1 MTWPAP
7 DFEHLLLSSRA
18 MQQLEEALFAQGLPV
33 AALMEQAGL
42 GLAQA
47 VLQNT
52 DLKRHGLLVLVGPG
66 HNGGDGLVV
75 ARELHLRGIAVRIWS
90 PFNTHKPL
98 TAEHLRY
105 AQWLGIPQLETAPDP
120 SNPALWLDAL
130 FGLGQQR
137 PLSPE
142 LSQLLQARQRS
153 GGLIWSIDGPS
164 GLDSDTGLPTGNGTA
179 CCQRSLI
186 VGLWKRGFWQDSAM
200 AWVGEQQRIPLSL
213 PTSVLPSLGEEAS
226 LGLWSSDLLSSSAP
240 WPQPPMAATKHG
252 RGRLRVIAGCSDYL
266 GAARLSLEAAS
277 SSGIGWLEGV
287 VPEPLAQQLWQVL
300 PHVLLPKPETPL
312 ERLDAVA
319 YGPGLGSG
327 ALNAELQDFA
337 GLLLLDADG
346 LNRLAAQGNVQ
357 HWLQQRRGP
366 TWLTPHAAEFQR
378 LFPELAELPPHQAT
392 SQAAQQSQ
400 CWVLRKGARTLIASP
415 DGAVRQVL
423 QSDAR
428 AARAGLGD
436 VLSGYAAGLGAIGLG
451 SGLHKTDAR
460 FDGLLALAALAHA
473 TAGIRQSQA
482 GEGAASPLAIAQQ
495 LQNAKNAA
503 ICEQAENGLKHK

>member
-7 DFEHLLLSSRA
+7 DSQHLLLSSRA

-47 VLQNT
+47 VLQHP

-75 ARELHLRGIAVRIWS
+75 ARELHLRRIAVRIWS
-90 PFNTHKPL
+90 PFNAHKPL

-105 AQWLGIPQLETAPDP
+105 ARWLGIPQLETAPDP
-120 SNPALWLDAL
+120 SDPALWLDAL
-130 FGLGQQR
+130 FGLGQRR

-142 LSQLLQARQRS
+142 LSQLLQARQRN

-164 GLDSDTGLPTGNGTA
+164 GLDSDSGQPTGHGTA

-200 AWVGEQQRIPLSL
+200 AWVGQQQRIPLSL
-213 PTSVLPSLGEEAS
+213 PSSVLPSLGEEAS
-226 LGLWSSDLLSSSAP
+226 LGLWSSDLVSSSAP
-240 WPQPPMAATKHG
+240 WPQPPLAATKHG
-252 RGRLRVIAGCSDYL
+252 RGRLRVFAGCGDYL
-266 GAARLSLEAAS
+266 GAARLCLEAAS

-287 VPEPLAQQLWQVL
+287 VPQPLAEQLWQVL
-300 PHVLLPKPETPL
+300 PHVLLPNPEAPL

-319 YGPGLGSG
+319 YGPGLGGG
-327 ALNAELQDFA
+327 ALNAELQDFP

-346 LNRLAAQGNVQ
+346 LNRLAAQGHVQ
-357 HWLQQRRGP
+357 LWLQQRTGP
-366 TWLTPHAAEFQR
+366 TWLTPHAAEFER
-378 LFPELAELPPHQAT
+378 LFPALANFPPDQAA

-400 CWVLRKGARTLIASP
+400 CWVLRKGARTVIASP
-415 DGAVRQVL
+415 DGIVRQVL
-423 QSDAR
+423 QSEAR

-436 VLSGYAAGLGAIGLG
+436 VLSGYAAGLGAMGLAA
-451 SGLHKTDAR
+451 GLDPTGDR

-473 TAGIRQSQA
+473 SAGIRQSQA
-482 GEGAASPLAIAQQ
+482 GEGAASPLAIAQM
-495 LQNAKNAA
+495 LQKVQDAGSF
-503 ICEQAENGLKHK
+503 EQAESNLMRD

>member
-105 AQWLGIPQLETAPDP
+105 TQWLGIPQLETAPDP
-120 SNPALWLDAL
+120 SDPALWLDAL

-142 LSQLLQARQRS
+142 LGQLRQPRQGS

-200 AWVGEQQRIPLSL
+200 TWVGEQQRIPLSL

-226 LGLWSSDLLSSSAP
+226 LGLWSSDLLSRSAP
-240 WPQPPMAATKHG
+240 WPQPPLAATKHG
-252 RGRLRVIAGCSDYL
+252 RGRLRVFAGCSDYL

-277 SSGIGWLEGV
+277 SSDIGWLEGV

-300 PHVLLPKPETPL
+300 PHVLLPKPEAPL

-327 ALNAELQDFA
+327 TLNAQLQDFA

-451 SGLHKTDAR
+451 SGLHKTDDR

-482 GEGAASPLAIAQQ
+482 GEGASSPLAVAQQ
-495 LQNAKNAA
+495 LQSAKNAD

>member
-1 MTWPAP
+1 MAWPAP
-7 DFEHLLLSSRA
+7 DPQHLLLSSRA
-18 MQQLEEALFAQGLPV
+18 MQQLEAALFAEGLPV

-47 VLQNT
+47 VLQHPE
-52 DLKRHGLLVLVGPG
+52 LKRHGLLVLVGPG

-90 PFNTHKPL
+90 PFNAHKPL

-105 AQWLGIPQLETAPDP
+105 AQWLGIPRLESAPDP
-120 SNPALWLDAL
+120 NDPALWLDAL

-137 PLSPE
+137 PLGSE
-142 LSQLLQARQRS
+142 LSDVLQARQRC
-153 GGLIWSIDGPS
+153 GGLLWNIDGPS
-164 GLDSDTGLPTGNGTA
+164 GLNSDTGLPTGAGTA

-186 VGLWKRGFWQDSAM
+186 VGLWKRGFWQDSAL
-200 AWVGEQQRIPLSL
+200 AWVGQQQRIPLSL
-213 PTSVLPSLGEEAS
+213 PSSVLPSLGEEAS
-226 LGLWSSDLLSSSAP
+226 LGLWSTDLGSREAP
-240 WPQPPMAATKHG
+240 WPQPPLSATKHG
-252 RGRLRVIAGCSDYL
+252 RGRLRVFAGCSEYL
-266 GAARLSLEAAS
+266 GAARLSLEGAS

-287 VPEPLAQQLWQVL
+287 VPPPLAEQLWQVL
-300 PHVLLPKPETPL
+300 PHVLLPNPETPL

-327 ALNAELQDFA
+327 ELKTELQHFA

-357 HWLQQRRGP
+357 AWLQERRGP
-366 TWLTPHAAEFQR
+366 TWLTPHGAEFNR
-378 LFPELAELPPHQAT
+378 LFPELADLPPDQAA

-415 DGAVRQVL
+415 DGQLRQVL

-436 VLSGYAAGLGAIGLG
+436 VLSGYAAAIGAMGLAAG
-451 SGLHKTDAR
+451 LTPSGDR

-473 TAGIRQSQA
+473 TAGIKQSQA
-482 GEGAASPLAIAQQ
+482 GAGAASPLAIAQMIQ
-495 LQNAKNAA
+495 KVQDLELG
-503 ICEQAENGLKHK
+503 EQCDSNLTRD